1 MTQKK
6 AGGRKPSNANNETRK
21 APPRFKSGTGGPSG
35 GTSRPASRATPGPRS
50 RAGEAAPARSAS
62 RAASS
67 LSASPTYG
75 KKRPVTDGEPRSESK
90 PAFKPASRAAAAK
103 PARATAHAKPR
114 KDDRSSPRAAE
125 EAPGGR
131 RGRVPAERPHR
142 TTDARK
148 KPAARKPGSG
158 FGPGAA
164 RPSRAG
170 AAPGG
175 FRGKPALRERP
186 RREREPKPDPTPR
199 PMEWNEVRH
208 IKVDANSDGQRI
220 DNFLMKHLPGV
231 PKSAVYR
238 LVRSGQVRVDGG
250 RAKPERKLVAAES
263 VRIPPVRL
271 QDPAEAV
278 RPPDRVLNEL
288 RESVIH
294 EDAHYLVINKPEGL
308 SSHGGT
314 GQLYGVIEA
323 IRAWEKYE
331 FIELCH
337 RLDRDTSGV
346 LLLAK
351 SRPALLRAQRAF
363 KNHELTKRY
372 FALVHGRWKG
382 EDRDCDAALVKVRLG
397 DQHHVQ
403 LDEEGKPSLSR
414 FSPRNKYKDATL
426 CEVEIFSG
434 RTHQIRVH
442 ALALGHPVVGDAKYG
457 ERDQNH
463 PMREKGLKRMFL
475 HAHFLQLKP
484 EGDFPKL
491 LLNAPMPDELRNFL
505 QKL

>member
-1 MTQKK
+1 M
-6 AGGRKPSNANNETRK
+6 PS
-21 APPRFKSGTGGPSG
+21 
-35 GTSRPASRATPGPRS
+35 
-50 RAGEAAPARSAS
+50 
-62 RAASS
+62 
-67 LSASPTYG
+67 
-75 KKRPVTDGEPRSESK
+75 
-90 PAFKPASRAAAAK
+90 
-103 PARATAHAKPR
+103 
-114 KDDRSSPRAAE
+114 
-125 EAPGGR
+125 
-131 RGRVPAERPHR
+131 ERPHR
-142 TTDARK
+142 TTDAKK
-148 KPAARKPGSG
+148 KPGTRKPGGS
-158 FGPGAA
+158 FGPTSRA
-164 RPSRAG
+164 PSRAG
-170 AAPGG
+170 AGPARSSKPAASRSAALA
-175 FRGKPALRERP
+175 RGKP
-186 RREREPKPDPTPR
+186 RREREPKVDPTPR
-199 PMEWNEVRH
+199 PLEWNEVRNVT
-208 IKVDANSDGQRI
+208 VDANSDGQRI
-220 DNFLMKHLPGV
+220 DNFLMKHLSGI
-231 PKSAVYR
+231 PKSAIYR
-238 LVRSGQVRVDGG
+238 LVRSGQVRVDSG
-250 RAKPERKLVAAES
+250 RAKPERKLVAGES

-271 QDPAEAV
+271 QDPTEAV

-351 SRPALLRAQRAF
+351 SRKALLRAQQAF
-363 KNHELTKRY
+363 KNHEIIKRY

-382 EDRDCDAALVKVRLG
+382 EDRDCDAALVKIRLG

-414 FSPRNKYKDATL
+414 FSPRNKYMDATL
-426 CEVEIFSG
+426 CEVEIFTG

-442 ALALGHPVVGDAKYG
+442 GLALGHPVVGDAKYG

-475 HAHFLQLKP
+475 HAHFLQLKA

-491 LLNAPMPDELRNFL
+491 LLNAPLPDDLRNFL

>member
-1 MTQKK
+1 MGAQSAGIVTQKK
-6 AGGRKPSNANNETRK
+6 SGGR
-21 APPRFKSGTGGPSG
+21 
-35 GTSRPASRATPGPRS
+35 
-50 RAGEAAPARSAS
+50 
-62 RAASS
+62 
-67 LSASPTYG
+67 SPT
-75 KKRPVTDGEPRSESK
+75 
-90 PAFKPASRAAAAK
+90 AA
-103 PARATAHAKPR
+103 
-114 KDDRSSPRAAE
+114 

-131 RGRVPAERPHR
+131 RGRTAGARPLRSSAKKPARATGKPAERR
-142 TTDARK
+142 S
-148 KPAARKPGSG
+148 PAK
-158 FGPGAA
+158 
-164 RPSRAG
+164 
-170 AAPGG
+170 APGG
-175 FRGKPALRERP
+175 KPARLAPTRGP
-186 RREREPKPDPTPR
+186 AAARRARKAAPEAPAPR
-199 PMEWNEVRH
+199 PLEWNEVRH
-208 IKVDANSDGQRI
+208 LRIDANSEGQRI

-231 PKSAVYR
+231 PKSAIYR

-250 RAKPERKLVAAES
+250 RVKPERKLAAAEE

-271 QDPAEAV
+271 KDPNEAV

-288 RESVIH
+288 REAVIH
-294 EDAHYLVINKPEGL
+294 EDANYLAINKPDGV

-351 SRPALLRAQRAF
+351 SRKALLRAQRAF
-363 KNHELTKRY
+363 KEHELTKRY
-372 FALVHGRWKG
+372 FALLHGRWKG

-397 DQHHVQ
+397 DVSHVQ
-403 LDEEGKPSLSR
+403 LDEDGKPSKSR
-414 FSPRNKYKDATL
+414 FSPRNKYKEATL

-457 ERDQNH
+457 EREQNH

-475 HAHFLQLKP
+475 HAHFLELKK

>member
-1 MTQKK
+1 
-6 AGGRKPSNANNETRK
+6 
-21 APPRFKSGTGGPSG
+21 
-35 GTSRPASRATPGPRS
+35 
-50 RAGEAAPARSAS
+50 
-62 RAASS
+62 
-67 LSASPTYG
+67 
-75 KKRPVTDGEPRSESK
+75 
-90 PAFKPASRAAAAK
+90 
-103 PARATAHAKPR
+103 
-114 KDDRSSPRAAE
+114 
-125 EAPGGR
+125 
-131 RGRVPAERPHR
+131 
-142 TTDARK
+142 
-148 KPAARKPGSG
+148 
-158 FGPGAA
+158 
-164 RPSRAG
+164 
-170 AAPGG
+170 
-175 FRGKPALRERP
+175 
-186 RREREPKPDPTPR
+186 
-199 PMEWNEVRH
+199 MEWNEVRH

-271 QDPAEAV
+271 QDPTEAV

-294 EDAHYLVINKPEGL
+294 EDANYLVINKPEGL

-351 SRPALLRAQRAF
+351 NRKALLRAQQAF

-372 FALVHGRWKG
+372 FALVHGKWKG

-414 FSPRNKYKDATL
+414 FSPRNKYKEATL

-457 ERDQNH
+457 EREQNH

-475 HAHFLQLKP
+475 HAHFLQLKA

-491 LLNAPMPDELRNFL
+491 LLNAPMPDDLRNFL
-505 QKL
+505 MRI